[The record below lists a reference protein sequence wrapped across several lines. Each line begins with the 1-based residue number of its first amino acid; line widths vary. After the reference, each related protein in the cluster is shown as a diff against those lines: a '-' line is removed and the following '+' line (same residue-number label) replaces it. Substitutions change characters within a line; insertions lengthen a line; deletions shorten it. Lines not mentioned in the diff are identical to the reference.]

1 MLGVRPLRSR
11 LNTAASEAELWLM
24 PTVPVMSPEPSVT
37 ENVQK
42 ADLAGGGVVVGAI
55 VETVV
60 GAAVKGNSAK
70 MSLDS
75 RA

>member
-1 MLGVRPLRSR
+1 MLAVRPLRSR

-24 PTVPVMSPEPSVT
+24 LTVPVMSPEPSVG
-37 ENVQK
+37 ENVHR
-42 ADLAGGGVVVGAI
+42 ADLAGGGVVVGAE

-60 GAAVKGNSAK
+60 GAAVKGNSGK

-75 RA
+75 RP

>member
-24 PTVPVMSPEPSVT
+24 LTVPVMSPEPSVT